1 MVEFFIILLFVA
13 LIFALVSGF
22 PVAFAIGGSAFL
34 VAFIASLF
42 GFFDMV
48 MMGALPGRVYSVMTN
63 ETLVAIPLFVFMGAI
78 LERSKIAANLL
89 TTMSQLFGT
98 LPGGLGVGVIIV
110 GALLAASTGVVGATV
125 VAMGLIS
132 LPVMQKAGYNNSLAS
147 GLICASGSTAQ
158 IIPPSTVLILLGV
171 MIQDANTQA
180 MLSQGIFTGA
190 RFGVTDLFAAA
201 LIPGLI
207 LVLLYLLLMGF
218 WAVFKPNDCPPVL
231 MNAEE
236 RKSLLRRVIFTM
248 IPPILLIILVLGSIL
263 SGIATATESAALGG
277 VGACVLALLD
287 RQLSFTVLKESA
299 RSALMISVMIFAI
312 LIGALVMSLVFRQ
325 LGGEDVILGFMQNIP
340 GGLFGATLVVL
351 FVMFIL
357 GFMLDTFEIIFIIVP
372 VFVPPLIVLGVD
384 PLWFGVVA
392 AIVLQ
397 TSYLTPPFGY
407 AIFYLQGA
415 VSGLNLSE
423 VYKGVIPFVTLQIIC
438 VALIWIWPELALWL
452 PSKLN

>member
-423 VYKGVIPFVTLQIIC
+423 VYKGVIPFVALQIIC

>member
-231 MNAEE
+231 MNVEE

-423 VYKGVIPFVTLQIIC
+423 VYKGVIPFVALQIIC

>member
-1 MVEFFIILLFVA
+1 MVEFFIVLLLVTLILA
-13 LIFALVSGF
+13 LLSGF

-34 VAFIASLF
+34 VAYIASFF
-42 GFFDMV
+42 GYFDMV
-48 MMGALPGRVYSVMTN
+48 MMGALPGRIYAVMTN

-98 LPGGLGVGVIIV
+98 LPGGLGVGVIVV

-201 LIPGLI
+201 LFPGLI
-207 LVLLYLLLMGF
+207 LVLLYLIVMAIWSFLR
-218 WAVFKPNDCPPVL
+218 PQDCPPVT

-236 RKSLLRRVIFTM
+236 RQSLKRRVLFTM
-248 IPPILLIILVLGSIL
+248 LPPIVLIVLVLGSIL

-277 VGACVLALLD
+277 LGACILALID
-287 RQLSFTVLKESA
+287 RQLTFTVLKEAA
-299 RSALMISVMIFAI
+299 RSALTISVMIFAI

-325 LGGEDVILGFMQNIP
+325 LGGEDVILRFMENIP

-351 FVMFIL
+351 LVMFIL

-372 VFVPPLIVLGVD
+372 VFVPPLIILGVD

-415 VSGLNLSE
+415 VSGLNLND
-423 VYKGVIPFVTLQIIC
+423 VYKGVVPFVGLQLIC

>member
-1 MVEFFIILLFVA
+1 MVEFFIVLLLVA
-13 LIFALVSGF
+13 LILALVSGF
-22 PVAFAIGGSAFL
+22 PVAFAIGGSAFA
-34 VAFIASLF
+34 VAYIASLF
-42 GFFDMV
+42 GYFDMR
-48 MMGALPGRVYSVMTN
+48 MMGALPGRIYSVMTN

-78 LERSKIAANLL
+78 LERAKIAANLL

-98 LPGGLGVGVIIV
+98 LPGGLGVGVIVV

-132 LPVMQKAGYNNSLAS
+132 LPVMQKAGYSNSLAS

-190 RFGVTDLFAAA
+190 QFGVTDLFAAA
-201 LIPGLI
+201 LVPGLI
-207 LVLLYLLLMGF
+207 LVLFYLLFMGG
-218 WAVFKPNDCPPVL
+218 WAIWKPSDCPPIA
-231 MNAEE
+231 MDAEE
-236 RKSLLRRVIFTM
+236 RRSLKRRVLLTM
-248 IPPILLIILVLGSIL
+248 IPPIALILLVLGSIL

-277 VGACVLALLD
+277 VGACFLAMKD
-287 RQLSFTVLKESA
+287 RQLTFTVLKEAA
-299 RSALMISVMIFAI
+299 RSALMISVMIYAI

-325 LGGEDVILGFMQNIP
+325 LGGEGVILNFMESIP

-351 FVMFIL
+351 LVMFVL
-357 GFMLDTFEIIFIIVP
+357 GFMLDTFEIIFIIIP
-372 VFVPPLIVLGVD
+372 VFVPPLIILGVD

-423 VYKGVIPFVTLQIIC
+423 VYRGVVPFVGLQLLC

>member
-231 MNAEE
+231 MNVEE

-423 VYKGVIPFVTLQIIC
+423 VYKGVIPFVGLQIIC